1 MFELEEIL
9 KKRDQEINELK
20 REVNGEYS
28 KVGKHFNIFF
38 TFLILQFL
46 RFSGLRFTDED
57 STLLF

>member
-28 KVGKHFNIFF
+28 KVGKHFNIFLNLVVF
-38 TFLILQFL
+38 TEQLIPL
-46 RFSGLRFTDED
+46 R
-57 STLLF
+57 

>member
-28 KVGKHFNIFF
+28 KVGKHFNIFL
-38 TFLILQFL
+38 TF
-46 RFSGLRFTDED
+46 
-57 STLLF
+57 